1 MSFWS
6 RSTPEPEKQS
16 DSLPSR
22 ALLWLMASF
31 ALLLSP
37 QIDLLPVWLILVCV
51 ALASWRWLAQQGRV
65 RLPGRWLRTGIML
78 ALIAVYLVRVQGSFT
93 VDTAASFFVLTVG
106 LKWLETRTA
115 RDFYVLFFIL
125 VYLATVN
132 FLFRQDILWALVNFA
147 AIALLLVG
155 LQTINAPDLPNAIG
169 RGWKRLGL
177 LMLKTLPVVIL
188 LFVFFPRMAPLWS

>member
-1 MSFWS
+1 M
-6 RSTPEPEKQS
+6 
-16 DSLPSR
+16 L
-22 ALLWLMASF
+22 
-31 ALLLSP
+31 
-37 QIDLLPVWLILVCV
+37 VLIGVYV
-51 ALASWRWLAQQGRV
+51 GTVHGR
-65 RLPGRWLRTGIML
+65 
-78 ALIAVYLVRVQGSFT
+78 FT
-93 VDTAASFFVLTVG
+93 VDTAASFFVLAVG
-106 LKWLETRTA
+106 LKWLETRSA

-177 LMLKTLPVVIL
+177 LMLKIGRAHV
-188 LFVFFPRMAPLWS
+188 